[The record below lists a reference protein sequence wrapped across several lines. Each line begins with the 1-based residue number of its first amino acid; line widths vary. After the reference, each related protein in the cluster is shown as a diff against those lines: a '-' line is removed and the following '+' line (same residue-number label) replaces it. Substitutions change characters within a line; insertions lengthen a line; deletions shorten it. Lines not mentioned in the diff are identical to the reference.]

1 MHKESVI
8 GKSLANI
15 EGVDKLTGR
24 ARYTPDLVLP
34 GMLVGR
40 LLYSD
45 YPRARIRR
53 LDTSAAEA
61 IPGVEAIVTHRDL
74 TAETT
79 YGWLVKDQPILAAG
93 EVYCLSD
100 VVAAVAAVD
109 EDVAQQAIQ
118 AIEVDYEPLPG
129 MFDPVEA
136 LKAGAS
142 LARPDLENNILA
154 HVPIYHG
161 DAAKGFAEADVIVER
176 EYRTQFMDQLFL
188 ETEGAVVDWD
198 GDILTVYAGGQ
209 YAHRDQLHIAAALGM
224 SANRVRVVYPHIG
237 GAFGGKDE
245 LHVQIPVAMLAIK
258 SNRPVKL
265 IRTRSESLL
274 CRGKRGPML
283 VRYKTGATADGKLT
297 AIEVEIIGDS
307 GPYTSLSTAVMG
319 FACEMSSGPYSIPN
333 AKIDGYSVAT
343 NNILVGCMRGF
354 GCPEVAFAGE
364 QNMDLVARELGM
376 DPLEFRLKNG
386 MQKGTTM
393 PPGSYIYY
401 EIGLKETMQQAGEA
415 TGWSNREAWLEREP
429 APHLRRGLGI
439 ASIWHGM
446 GIGRNLV
453 DHTAMNLEMAPD
465 GSVTVRTG
473 LADIGQGG
481 HTVHAMMAAEA
492 LGIRPSDVRVAP
504 VDTQASPDGGTT
516 TASRAAYMGGRAI
529 VAAAQPIRQTLLEIA
544 SEETGIPLEI
554 LSLRDR
560 HVVAED
566 EQLSLT
572 VADLAMTAWSRNRRL
587 QGQGFVKMW
596 QPAEPAA
603 EFNYPVPHSI
613 FLYAT
618 HIAQVLVDT
627 ETGQVKVEKLWA
639 AHDLGKSVNP
649 LGIEGQV
656 DGGVVQGVGYALME
670 ELHIDRGR
678 LTNPSLESYVLPRAT
693 DIPEV
698 EYIIVEV
705 PEPSGPYG
713 VKGIAEATLN
723 PVAAAI
729 ANAVADATGARTYE
743 IPMTPER
750 VLAALESK

>member
-1 MHKESVI
+1 MHQESVI
-8 GKSLANI
+8 GKSLTNI
-15 EGVDKLTGR
+15 EGIEKLTGQ
-24 ARYTPDLVLP
+24 ARYVPDLVLP
-34 GMLVGR
+34 GMLVGKF
-40 LLYSD
+40 LYSE

-61 IPGVEAIVTHRDL
+61 IPGVEAVVTHCDL
-74 TAETT
+74 TSEKV
-79 YGWLVKDQPILAAG
+79 YGWLVKDQPIFAG
-93 EVYCLSD
+93 DEVFCLSD
-100 VVAAVAAVD
+100 IVAAVAAVD
-109 EDVAQQAIQ
+109 EDVAERAIQ

-129 MFDPVEA
+129 ILNPVDA
-136 LKAGAS
+136 LKDGAP
-142 LARPDLENNILA
+142 LARTDLENNVLI
-154 HVPIYHG
+154 HHPIHHG
-161 DAAKGFAEADVIVER
+161 DVDKGFAEADVIVER
-176 EYRTQFMDQLFL
+176 EYRTQFMDQVFL
-188 ETEGAVVDWD
+188 ETEGALVDWD

-209 YAHRDQLHIAAALGM
+209 YAHRDQLHIAEALGLP
-224 SANRVRVVYPHIG
+224 ANRVRVIYPHIG

-245 LHVQIPVAMLAIK
+245 LHVQIPVAMLAMK

-283 VRYKTGATADGKLT
+283 VRYKTGATKEGKLT
-297 AIEVEIIGDS
+297 AIEVEIVGDS

-319 FACEMSSGPYSIPN
+319 FACEMSSGPYDVPN

-364 QNMDLVARELGM
+364 QNMDLVAQELGM

-393 PPGSYIYY
+393 APGSHIYY
-401 EIGLKETMQQAGEA
+401 EIGLKETMRQASEA
-415 TGWSNREAWLEREP
+415 TDWSNRESWLDREP

-465 GSVTVRTG
+465 GSVTVFTG

-492 LGIRPSDVRVAP
+492 LGIQPEDVRVAP
-504 VDTQASPDGGTT
+504 VDTQGSPDGGTT

-529 VAAAQPIRQTLLEIA
+529 LEAAKPIRQTLLELA
-544 SEETGIPLEI
+544 AEKTEIPLEV
-554 LSLRDR
+554 LSLRKR
-560 HVVAED
+560 HVYAD
-566 EQLSLT
+566 EEKLNLT
-572 VADLAMTAWSRNRRL
+572 VAELAMMAWNRNKRL
-587 QGQGFVKMW
+587 QGQGFVSMW
-596 QPAEPAA
+596 HPEKPVVP
-603 EFNYPVPHSI
+603 FNYPIPHSI

-639 AHDLGKSVNP
+639 AHDVGHSVNP

-670 ELHIDRGR
+670 ELRIERGR

-713 VKGIAEATLN
+713 VKGVGEATLN

-729 ANAVADATGARTYE
+729 ANAVADATGVRTYE

-750 VLAALESK
+750 VLDALESK